1 MRRHLRKLHEHKH
14 LIMLTALLM
23 FVSGCAGAV
32 KKTGDQLTDDALS
45 PVTVPIEG
53 YKKGVDTVEK
63 ERDRLE
69 KTNEQLK
76 ELDDLSQ

>member
-1 MRRHLRKLHEHKH
+1 MRRHLRHIHKH
-14 LIMLTALLM
+14 KNLIMLTALLM

-45 PVTVPIEG
+45 PVSVPIEG

-69 KTNEQLK
+69 KTNQQLE
-76 ELDDLSQ
+76 ELDQMSQ